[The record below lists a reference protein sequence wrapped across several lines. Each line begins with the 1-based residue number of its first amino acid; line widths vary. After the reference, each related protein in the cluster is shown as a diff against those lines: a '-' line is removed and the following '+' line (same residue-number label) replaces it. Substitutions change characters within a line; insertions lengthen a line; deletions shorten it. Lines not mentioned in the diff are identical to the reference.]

1 LHRGKGR
8 MLRLKRSFYGLRQ
21 APRAW
26 NKHLGT
32 ELSKLQFVQSNAD
45 PSLWILQ
52 GNDGV
57 VLTLCYVDDGL
68 VAARTAT
75 DAGALVDR
83 IRLKVFVIYL
93 LG

>member
-1 LHRGKGR
+1 
-8 MLRLKRSFYGLRQ
+8 
-21 APRAW
+21 
-26 NKHLGT
+26 
-32 ELSKLQFVQSNAD
+32 
-45 PSLWILQ
+45 
-52 GNDGV
+52 
-57 VLTLCYVDDGL
+57 VDDGL